1 MNSNCAVFGCTITNR
16 NTTMD
21 TKTLRQKILD
31 LAIHGKLVP
40 QDPND
45 EPASVLLERIKV
57 EKERLIKEGKI
68 KRSKKSAKTSD
79 TPHYENVPFE
89 VPESWVWCRLEDIAY
104 IASGSTPDKTCFVKE
119 GIPYIKMYNLRNQE
133 IDFDYQPQYITEEIH
148 NSKLQRS
155 RTEVGD
161 LIMNIVGP
169 PLGKLAVIP
178 ATLPQ
183 ANFNQAAV
191 LIRPYK
197 YKEDLVLY
205 LKSYLEE
212 MSEIN
217 SIATRGSAGQ
227 VNISLTQSQNM
238 RIPLPPLAE
247 QQRII
252 AEISKWFALI
262 NQIEQGKIDL
272 QTIIKQTKS
281 KILDLAIHGKLVPQ
295 DPNDEPAIEL
305 LKRINPDFTP
315 CDNGHSRKLP
325 QGWYSVTA
333 NDVCSII
340 GGVSYNKA
348 DIQDTGIRVLR
359 GGNIQNGKVIDC
371 FDDVFISL
379 SYQNNDNQV
388 QRGDIIVVASTGSQT
403 LIGKTGFADRD
414 IPKTQIGAF
423 LRIVRPKQKTLSPYI
438 RLIFQTDA
446 YKDYIRNVAKGSNI
460 NNVKNA
466 HLQNFQICLPPLE
479 EQQRIVQKI
488 EELFSSLDDILTA
501 LEV

>member
-1 MNSNCAVFGCTITNR
+1 M
-16 NTTMD
+16 
-21 TKTLRQKILD
+21 
-31 LAIHGKLVP
+31 
-40 QDPND
+40 
-45 EPASVLLERIKV
+45 
-57 EKERLIKEGKI
+57 

-89 VPESWVWCRLEDIAY
+89 IPNSWVWTTIEEICSKIG
-104 IASGSTPDKTCFVKE
+104 SGSTPRGSNYSAN
-119 GIPYIKMYNLRNQE
+119 GIPFFRSQNVYNDRLVYDDIKYISEEVHQKM
-133 IDFDYQPQYITEEIH
+133 
-148 NSKLQRS
+148 KG
-155 RTEVGD
+155 TEVLAND
-161 LIMNIVGP
+161 LLLNITGGSLGRCAVVPADFNCGNVSQHVCIMRS
-169 PLGKLAVIP
+169 
-178 ATLPQ
+178 
-183 ANFNQAAV
+183 V
-191 LIRPYK
+191 LVEPEYFHA
-197 YKEDLVLY
+197 LVLSSY
-205 LKSYLEE
+205 FAKSMKITGSGREGLPKYSLEQ
-212 MSEIN
+212 M
-217 SIATRGSAGQ
+217 AF
-227 VNISLTQSQNM
+227 
-238 RIPLPPLAE
+238 PLPPLSE
-247 QQRII
+247 QQRIVM
-252 AEISKWFALI
+252 EIEKLFALI
-262 NQIEQGKIDL
+262 DQIEHSKVNL